1 VPAEGESG
9 ISDSGPVDGF
19 GYFTLRTFK
28 VANEK
33 AAVTKLT
40 VKGF

>member
-1 VPAEGESG
+1 LGNTNIE
-9 ISDSGPVDGF
+9 ISGPVDGF